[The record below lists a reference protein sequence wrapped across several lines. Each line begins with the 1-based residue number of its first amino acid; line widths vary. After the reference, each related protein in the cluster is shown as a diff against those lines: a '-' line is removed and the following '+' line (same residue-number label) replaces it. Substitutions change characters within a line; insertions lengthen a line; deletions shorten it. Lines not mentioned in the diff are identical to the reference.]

1 MYLMLR
7 LLSKMQVFVNRKCRI
22 AKNFPKKKTAILFG
36 SYNRITRVKF
46 SAVASR
52 NGRNLGYS

>member
-22 AKNFPKKKTAILFG
+22 AKNFPKKTAILFG